1 MPNVGNMNFIQQIV
15 NFELPS
21 FIALFLEG
29 GGKATSLLGEGGTE
43 VTYIKSRHRI
53 QAVFRP
59 NATSGIESAVK

>member
-53 QAVFRP
+53 HFRP